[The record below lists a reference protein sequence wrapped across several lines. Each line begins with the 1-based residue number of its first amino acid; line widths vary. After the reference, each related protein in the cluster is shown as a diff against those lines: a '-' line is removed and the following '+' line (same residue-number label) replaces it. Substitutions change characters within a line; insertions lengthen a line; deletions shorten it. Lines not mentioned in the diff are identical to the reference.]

1 MWQSRMS
8 SRQRISH
15 ECRIVHESRMVH
27 ESIGITMAG
36 IGFGTYACFFVSFVI
51 VYIIQI
57 IHMEQT
63 VGKEIV

>member
-1 MWQSRMS
+1 MS
-8 SRQRISH
+8 SRQRI
-15 ECRIVHESRMVH
+15 RHESRMVH